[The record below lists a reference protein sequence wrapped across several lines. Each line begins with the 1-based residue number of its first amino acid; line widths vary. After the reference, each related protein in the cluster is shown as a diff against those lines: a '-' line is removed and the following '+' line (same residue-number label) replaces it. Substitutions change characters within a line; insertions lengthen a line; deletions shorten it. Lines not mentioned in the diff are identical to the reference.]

1 MDYKVKEILAFL
13 KDLAAHNN
21 REWFAENKS
30 RYEEVKS
37 LFHILVQDLI
47 LSISSFDESVKHLQV
62 KDCTYRIY
70 RDIRFSQDKTPYKQH
85 IGAYINAKGKKSLHG
100 GYYLHLEPDN

>member
-37 LFHILVQDLI
+37 LFHILVQDLT
-47 LSISSFDESVKHLQV
+47 LSSNEEIE
-62 KDCTYRIY
+62 RI
-70 RDIRFSQDKTPYKQH
+70 
-85 IGAYINAKGKKSLHG
+85 KS
-100 GYYLHLEPDN
+100 